1 MHAGPAAFVPFLGQ
15 VPVLAHAQR
24 RPAALKHVVA
34 VALSV
39 WLVGCDDTSRVVE
52 PDGTGD
58 PSGCTATLHAPD
70 GVETGAPVLFAL
82 VLGPDHD
89 DEVDVTWSITGPA
102 DVSLDASP
110 DTGRTR
116 WVEVGFPVAGSYTVH
131 AAVDAGSICGA
142 KSTQTSVEVTVAG
155 CGVATSFESRAYVG
169 RPRSL
174 WILPEDRWAFASNST
189 PMDPELRVVEAP
201 PGGGVIVDQRDT
213 GISRTSW
220 TVRFD
225 TAGRYVLEIVLED
238 AVSDDDI
245 ACPTWTRRFEVEVV
259 GPPTES
265 IPLGVVPLAAAAT
278 GPPAVVSGIAA
289 VTTFGTHTAVLVPTE
304 RGTDA
309 VDVVSGEPIDGLRRV
324 EPSPLAAP
332 PVRSVVLGRATRDVP
347 LRLYEID
354 PTRGT
359 TYEWE
364 AGTWSDTPASPAY
377 LDGVRELVTPTPEPW
392 PYAVARR
399 GPPPGLY
406 LDGDLALIVTA
417 DGQVHALRWYSSPD
431 LGGLERK
438 LRFDVLSSPDPTAPL
453 VGAAMLDTADR
464 VLAVTGGENGRIL
477 LARGVDASI
486 TVENLG
492 PSGVDPRAARADG
505 RIGVVLDRGG
515 DAIKVVRSGPIGGSE
530 ITATSTVGDEPTS
543 IDLRRRAEGGV
554 YALTTNTGDGTVTV
568 TEIDADGNVVGR
580 TDEPLPAGWSGE
592 LHGSWLHDPEST
604 FVVTADG
611 RPELFVRRVR

>member
-1 MHAGPAAFVPFLGQ
+1 
-15 VPVLAHAQR
+15 LAHAQR
-24 RPAALKHVVA
+24 RPAALKHALA

-39 WLVGCDDTSRVVE
+39 WVVGCDDTSHVVE
-52 PDGTGD
+52 PDGTDD
-58 PSGCTATLHAPD
+58 PSDCAPTLHAPD
-70 GVETGAPVLFAL
+70 AIETGAPALFEL
-82 VLGPDHD
+82 ILGADHGD
-89 DEVDVTWSITGPA
+89 DVDVTWSITGPA
-102 DVSLDASP
+102 DISLDASP

-116 WVEVGFPVAGSYTVH
+116 WVEVEFTVGGSYTVH
-131 AAVDAGSICGA
+131 AAVDAGSTCGP
-142 KSTQTSVEVTVAG
+142 KSTRTSVEVTVAG

-169 RPRSL
+169 RPRSFR
-174 WILPEDRWAFASNST
+174 ILPEDRWAFASSST
-189 PMDPELRVVEAP
+189 PMDPELRVLETP

-245 ACPTWTRRFEVEVV
+245 ACRTWTRSFEVEVV

-289 VTTFGTHTAVLVPTE
+289 VTTFGTHTAVLVPTG
-304 RGTDA
+304 RGTDS
-309 VDVVSGEPIDGLRRV
+309 VDVFDGEPIEGLRRV

-347 LRLYEID
+347 LRLYEIG
-354 PTRGT
+354 PTRGR

-364 AGTWSDTPASPAY
+364 AGAWSDAPTSPPY
-377 LDGVRELVTPTPEPW
+377 LDGVRELVTPTPAPW
-392 PYAVARR
+392 PYDTARR
-399 GPPPGLY
+399 GPPPPLY

-417 DGQVHALRWYSSPD
+417 NGQVHALRWYSSPD
-431 LGGLERK
+431 FGGLEQK

-453 VGAAMLDTADR
+453 VGAAMLDTYDL

-486 TVENLG
+486 TVEDLG
-492 PSGVDPRAARADG
+492 PAGVDPRAARADG

-515 DAIKVVRSGPIGGSE
+515 DAIAIVHSGLVAGPQVTTTG
-530 ITATSTVGDEPTS
+530 AVGDTPTS
-543 IDLRRRAEGGV
+543 LDLRRRSAGGV
-554 YALTTNTGDGTVTV
+554 YALTTNTGDRTVTV
-568 TEIDADGNVVGR
+568 TEIDADGNVIGR
-580 TDEPLPAGWSGE
+580 TDEPLPAGWTGE
-592 LHGSWLHDPEST
+592 LRGAWLHDPEST
-604 FVVTADG
+604 FVVTAVG
-611 RPELFVRRVR
+611 RAELFVGRVR